1 MLHVKGLV
9 GTNQGAILAS
19 HSYTIVKFVYDISS
33 SLACYSQ
40 GVLVEI
46 MTYKI
51 WTIYLQ
57 FVDLMTNWAPTQT
70 SVVVKSIY
78 YPQTYLVLKYV
89 FV

>member
-51 WTIYLQ
+51 
-57 FVDLMTNWAPTQT
+57 
-70 SVVVKSIY
+70 
-78 YPQTYLVLKYV
+78 
-89 FV
+89 

>member
-9 GTNQGAILAS
+9 GTNQGAILTS
-19 HSYTIVKFVYDISS
+19 HSYTIVKFVNDISY

-51 WTIYLQ
+51 
-57 FVDLMTNWAPTQT
+57 
-70 SVVVKSIY
+70 
-78 YPQTYLVLKYV
+78 
-89 FV
+89 